1 MRSGTAAL
9 AIVGVA
15 ACVAVYA
22 LSGSQPAQGNTLYN
36 SLHAEDMEFLTFV
49 AKYSKSYATKEEFQ
63 MRADRFK
70 TILAAIAEENAN
82 PENTFRLAVN
92 KFADWTPAEHQK
104 IRALKKRAVP
114 YPTVLRSVGDIP
126 ASIDWRDQKKV
137 NPVKDQGQCGS
148 CWAFSANGAMESRYA
163 IKSGNL
169 ISVSEQQLVDCANKT
184 TYLSEGCNGGEMY
197 TSFDY
202 AKDNG
207 MMLESDYP
215 YTAKDGAC
223 AFD

>member
-82 PENTFRLAVN
+82 P
-92 KFADWTPAEHQK
+92 
-104 IRALKKRAVP
+104 
-114 YPTVLRSVGDIP
+114 
-126 ASIDWRDQKKV
+126 
-137 NPVKDQGQCGS
+137 
-148 CWAFSANGAMESRYA
+148 
-163 IKSGNL
+163 
-169 ISVSEQQLVDCANKT
+169 
-184 TYLSEGCNGGEMY
+184 
-197 TSFDY
+197 
-202 AKDNG
+202 
-207 MMLESDYP
+207 
-215 YTAKDGAC
+215 
-223 AFD
+223 